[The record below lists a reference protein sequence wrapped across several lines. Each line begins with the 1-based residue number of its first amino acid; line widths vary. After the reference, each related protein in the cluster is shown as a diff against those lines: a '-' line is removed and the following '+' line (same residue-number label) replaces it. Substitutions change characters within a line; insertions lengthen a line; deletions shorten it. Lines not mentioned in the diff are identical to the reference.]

1 MGLLPAQM
9 AQGET
14 TATAK
19 ILQLHGGSAAL
30 VNDHSQLAAISTECR
45 LLLLLRQKRAR
56 SPLGS
61 AAASDYPQ
69 ADQQQQR
76 RDADQSSKRELLS
89 RGRELRGGVRPGS
102 WERVPGVVSW
112 PDWRRLGL

>member
-30 VNDHSQLAAISTECR
+30 VNDHCQLAAISTECG
-45 LLLLLRQKRAR
+45 LLLLLRQK
-56 SPLGS
+56 
-61 AAASDYPQ
+61 
-69 ADQQQQR
+69 
-76 RDADQSSKRELLS
+76 
-89 RGRELRGGVRPGS
+89 
-102 WERVPGVVSW
+102 
-112 PDWRRLGL
+112 